1 MSALRSKNVTA
12 LIPYITILF
21 GLNILKNAWV
31 AILLYHAAI
40 LIVLMRNN
48 NRWHFKRLLRGWN
61 WRIGIPLSIASISSG
76 LVLYYVWPLV
86 SIDGSELSVILGD
99 YGLSGS
105 SWIIFMI
112 YYCIGTPILE
122 EVFWRG
128 YLLTPGRYPS
138 GPDILFA
145 GYHILVLI
153 LFLKPLPIIAVFLS
167 LVIVAWIWRMVAIKL
182 NGLAIPFVSHLVAGI
197 GVIWFVNLITR
208 G

>member
-1 MSALRSKNVTA
+1 MNH
-12 LIPYITILF
+12 ICY
-21 GLNILKNAWV
+21 
-31 AILLYHAAI
+31 
-40 LIVLMRNN
+40 N

-76 LVLYYVWPLV
+76 LVLYYLWPLV

-112 YYCIGTPILE
+112 YYFIGTPILE

-128 YLLTPGRYPS
+128 YLLTPGRYPC
-138 GPDILFA
+138 GPDILFS

-167 LVIVAWIWRMVAIKL
+167 LVTVAWIWRMIAIKL

-197 GVIWFVNLITR
+197 GVIWFMNLITR